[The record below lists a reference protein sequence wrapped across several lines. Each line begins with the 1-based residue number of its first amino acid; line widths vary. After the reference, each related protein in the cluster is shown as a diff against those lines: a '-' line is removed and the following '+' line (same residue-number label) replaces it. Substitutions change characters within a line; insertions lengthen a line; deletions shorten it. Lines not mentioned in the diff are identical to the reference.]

1 MARTWRWDIDGHFSG
16 TPFAAS
22 IGMTSLHER
31 EASTRAF
38 RLSDRAHR
46 MPDSPIR
53 KLAPLAE
60 AAKSR
65 GTNVYHLNIGQ
76 PDIETPPCMLQRL
89 KQLDAKVLEYSPST
103 GTPEFLRSL
112 QHYYQRRL
120 GLQLEL
126 NQILATT
133 GGSEA
138 ILFAFMACANEGD
151 DVMVVE
157 PFYANYRAFA
167 TMAGLNIVP
176 VTSRGR
182 DGFHMPPRPV
192 WEKALTP
199 RSRLVIICNPSNP
212 TGTVYSREELAMIA
226 SFCRDHGLFLVSDEV
241 YREFVYDGGTAISA
255 LELDDAGHFAI
266 VVDSLSK
273 RYSACGIRLGS
284 LVTRNAEVYDA
295 CLRMAQGRLSPP
307 GLAQFVAVGVES
319 LGDEYM
325 RGVLDEYQRRRDVLY
340 DGLTAIPG
348 VFLQKPEG
356 AFYCMAKLPIESA
369 DDFASWLLSEF
380 DDRGET
386 VMVAPASGFYASDH
400 LGRSEVRI
408 AYVLKEAALR
418 RSVEL
423 LRIAL
428 ERYKTK

>member
-1 MARTWRWDIDGHFSG
+1 M
-16 TPFAAS
+16 
-22 IGMTSLHER
+22 
-31 EASTRAF
+31 F
-38 RLSDRAHR
+38 RLSRRADR
-46 MPDSPIR
+46 MPESPIR

-60 AAKSR
+60 AARAR
-65 GTNVYHLNIGQ
+65 GTKVYHLNIGQ
-76 PDIETPPCMLQRL
+76 PDIETPACMLDRL
-89 KQLDAKVLEYSPST
+89 KQLDAKILEYSPST

-120 GLQLEL
+120 GLDFEL

-138 ILFAFMACANEGD
+138 ILFSFMACANEGD

-167 TMAGLNIVP
+167 TMAGLNVVP

-182 DGFHMPPRPV
+182 EGFHIPPRAV
-192 WEKALTP
+192 WEKTLTP
-199 RSRLVIICNPSNP
+199 RTRLVIICNPSNP
-212 TGTVYSREELAMIA
+212 TGTVYSREELDMVA

-241 YREFVYDGGTAISA
+241 YREFVYDGRKAISA
-255 LELDDAGHFAI
+255 LELENVDHFAI

-284 LVTRNAEVYDA
+284 LVTRNADVYDA

-319 LGDEYM
+319 LGDDYT
-325 RGVLDEYQRRRDVLY
+325 RGVLDEYQHRRDVLFE
-340 DGLTAIPG
+340 GLTSIPG
-348 VFLQKPEG
+348 VFLEKPEG
-356 AFYCMAKLPIESA
+356 AFYCMAKLPIENS
-369 DDFASWLLSEF
+369 DHFASWLLSDFE
-380 DDRGET
+380 DRGET
-386 VMVAPASGFYASDH
+386 IMVAPASGFYASEH

-408 AYVLKEAALR
+408 AYVLKEADLR

-428 ERYKTK
+428 RRYR